1 MVSGSDSDESSD
13 EPTPSSGGA
22 AAPPEF
28 APDPAAI
35 RRQALQLKDTGKM
48 HVDAGNYTKVPQI
61 LNILVVVP
69 FPSFGAAVTA
79 LFNS

>member
-22 AAPPEF
+22 AAPP